1 MGLIIPTNVMADSVY
16 ISSNITSDQLQF
28 MKLLDD
34 FEVDIFNFNEIE
46 TLLKQR
52 IENLNE
58 ILENLVDKQLLS
70 RIERGKFCRAN
81 FRDENVIGT
90 FIVKDSAIA
99 YWSALNLH
107 GLTEQFPNTI
117 FIQTIHKKN
126 DKKIF
131 GTSYKFIKI
140 IPTKRSG
147 VIWNGYGSRK
157 YPITDIEK
165 TIVDCF
171 DMPQY
176 CGGYAEL
183 IRAFANAN
191 LFAAKLIE
199 YCKAINNIA
208 VIKRLGFLAEVTGK
222 KNMNSFIRFAKE
234 QVNERHNLFDPLGT
248 ENGEYNSD
256 WKLRLNLSRENILG
270 IINQQY

>member
-1 MGLIIPTNVMADSVY
+1 MGLIVPSNVMADSVY
-16 ISSNITSDQLQF
+16 ISSNITSDQLRF

-46 TLLKQR
+46 TLLNQR
-52 IENLNE
+52 FDNLNE
-58 ILENLVDKQLLS
+58 ILENLVDKQLIS
-70 RIERGKFCRAN
+70 RIERGKFCRSN

-90 FIVKDSAIA
+90 FIVRESAIA

-131 GTSYKFIKI
+131 GTNYKFIKI

-147 VIWNGYGSRK
+147 VIWNGYGSHK

-165 TIVDCF
+165 TILDCF

-176 CGGYAEL
+176 SGGYAEL

-191 LFAAKLIE
+191 LISAKLIE
-199 YCKAINNIA
+199 YCKTINNIA
-208 VIKRLGFLAEVTGK
+208 VIKRLGFLAELTGK
-222 KNMNSFIRFAKE
+222 KNMITFIRFAKE
-234 QVNERHNLFDPLGT
+234 QVNERHNLFDPLGA
-248 ENGEYNSD
+248 ESGEYNSD